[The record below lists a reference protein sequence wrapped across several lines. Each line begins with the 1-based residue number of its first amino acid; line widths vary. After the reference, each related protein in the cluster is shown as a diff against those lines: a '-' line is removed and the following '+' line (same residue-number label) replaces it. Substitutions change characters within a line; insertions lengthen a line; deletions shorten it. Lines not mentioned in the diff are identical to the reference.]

1 MSCADCQSQRNFTK
15 YAGTITGVPFAGGG
29 AEFTDETGTPGDF
42 YASNLTPFHL
52 GGWTD
57 GEIYQ
62 AITTGVFKR

>member
-1 MSCADCQSQRNFTK
+1 VLTAKASEILQNMQARLQVF
-15 YAGTITGVPFAGGG
+15 PLPEG